1 MYAYCKSV
9 YTGSIPVLA
18 SISFRTLRRI
28 SLSLQIR
35 IVQSRSAG
43 VLYSSCPE
51 LQNLVGFARPTTAYT
66 LTILYARSR
75 SSPKMLASWDAY
87 RLVHTMPSPLI
98 SISPW
103 QFDIAAIDWPVLTVI
118 GVWTQPIVEWLVSG
132 VNFKEI
138 IGVSKNFPVIA
149 NS

>member
-1 MYAYCKSV
+1 
-9 YTGSIPVLA
+9 
-18 SISFRTLRRI
+18 
-28 SLSLQIR
+28 
-35 IVQSRSAG
+35 
-43 VLYSSCPE
+43 
-51 LQNLVGFARPTTAYT
+51 
-66 LTILYARSR
+66 
-75 SSPKMLASWDAY
+75 
-87 RLVHTMPSPLI
+87 MPSPLI

-132 VNFKEI
+132 GNFKEI